1 MSDYVF
7 VSPKGDRLPLSTV
20 HKWFLR
26 LTRETGLRSGPGTPG
41 PRIHD
46 LRHTFAVRA
55 LEACPQDGSPVG
67 WHVRA
72 LSTYLGHS
80 NLADTCWYLQAT
92 PDLLRDVADACER
105 FLEGGAR

>member
-1 MSDYVF
+1 M
-7 VSPKGDRLPLSTV
+7 RQA
-20 HKWFLR
+20 
-26 LTRETGLRSGPGTPG
+26 GLRSGPGTPG

-67 WHVRA
+67 WRVRA
-72 LSTYLGHS
+72 LSTYLGHG

-92 PDLLRDVADACER
+92 PDLLRGIADACEQL
-105 FLEGGAR
+105 LEGGAR